1 MVRLTHNLIRKK
13 SEHNEGT
20 MSDLEEISLHQL
32 EIEKI
37 ENLDCKKLKILVRFF
52 FFSIVSRFFLRSRR
66 NSIFKTISSE
76 KWKD

>member
-1 MVRLTHNLIRKK
+1 MVRLTHKLIRKK

-20 MSDLEEISLHQL
+20 MADLEEISLHQL

-52 FFSIVSRFFLRSRR
+52 LFTFYVLTLKTQRYTTVSS
-66 NSIFKTISSE
+66 K
-76 KWKD
+76 

>member
-1 MVRLTHNLIRKK
+1 MVRLTHKLIRKK

-20 MSDLEEISLHQL
+20 MADLEEISLHQL

-52 FFSIVSRFFLRSRR
+52 LRFTFDVIRKHNDIYTVSS
-66 NSIFKTISSE
+66 K
-76 KWKD
+76 

>member
-1 MVRLTHNLIRKK
+1 MVRLTHKLIRKK

-20 MSDLEEISLHQL
+20 MADLEEISLHQL

-52 FFSIVSRFFLRSRR
+52 IYVLRS
-66 NSIFKTISSE
+66 NILKTQRYTTVSS
-76 KWKD
+76 K